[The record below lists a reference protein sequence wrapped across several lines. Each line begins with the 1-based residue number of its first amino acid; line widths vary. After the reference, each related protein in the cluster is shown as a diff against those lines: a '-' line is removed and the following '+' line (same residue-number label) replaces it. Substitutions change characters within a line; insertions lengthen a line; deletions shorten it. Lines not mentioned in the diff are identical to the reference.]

1 MAERKYITDEN
12 LKRFG
17 SNVKKAIKESETT
30 LNTEIGK
37 AKTAAQAAAEAAA
50 GALKEAQAKIAK
62 GALATINGQ
71 SLENGGNIEL
81 DFTVAEFVT
90 KLPEVSTASKS
101 KIYLVASSESGTQNT
116 YAEYIK
122 ITVGGTDKWEKLGE
136 YKAEMDLTPYAK
148 AADLTAHTGN
158 KSNPHGVTKTQV
170 GLSNVDNTSDSTKA
184 NTAGNPIHDAI
195 AKKVDATKIAGSTL
209 GLIKAGTTSGKTYG
223 VNVDAS
229 TGAAT
234 VSVNWTDQN
243 VSQAALPASYS
254 KEIALLG
261 STETQGGKTTG
272 AAYIDLV
279 KVNLVKQKMTVGQTA
294 SGVKGTVEAQYF
306 FGDLN
311 GNAQTATTATS
322 ADSARKATQDGD
334 GNNIAQTYYRTADFL
349 AFKNEFSDLSDTD
362 IDNLWA
368 TATAL
373 S

>member
-1 MAERKYITDEN
+1 MAERKYITDKN

-17 SNVKKAIKESETT
+17 TNVKLAIKASETT

-50 GALKEAQAKIAK
+50 GALKEAQAKIPK

-90 KLPEVSTASKS
+90 KLPDVATASKS

-122 ITVGGTDKWEKLGE
+122 VTVDGTDKFEKLGE
-136 YKAEMDLTPYAK
+136 YKAEMDLAPYAK

-158 KSNPHGVTKTQV
+158 TSNPHGVTKTQV
-170 GLSNVDNTSDSTKA
+170 GLGNVDNTSDSTKA

-223 VNVDAS
+223 VNVNAS

-234 VSVNWTDQN
+234 VSVPWTDQN
-243 VSQAALPASYS
+243 VYQAMLPTSDANAYP
-254 KEIALLG
+254 ILG
-261 STETQGGKTTG
+261 SAEKSLTDGKAAQSVYLKGLTFTPKGSVLSVGTGEMVAAKFTG
-272 AAYIDLV
+272 AL
-279 KVNLVKQKMTVGQTA
+279 
-294 SGVKGTVEAQYF
+294 E
-306 FGDLN
+306 
-311 GNAQTATTATS
+311 GNAKTATS
-322 ADSARKATQDGD
+322 AASATKATQDGN
-334 GNNIAQTYYRTADFL
+334 GNNIAGTYQTQA
-349 AFKNEFSDLSDTD
+349 AFNSFKAEFKDLTPTE

-368 TATAL
+368 TAPDTL

>member
-17 SNVKKAIKESETT
+17 SNVKKAIKDSETT
-30 LNTEIGK
+30 LNGK
-37 AKTAAQAAAEAAA
+37 ITTAQNKADNAATAAA
-50 GALKEAQAKIAK
+50 GALEEAKKKIAQ

-90 KLPEVSTASKS
+90 KLPEVATASKS

-148 AADLTAHTGN
+148 AADLKAHTGN
-158 KSNPHGVTKTQV
+158 KENPHGVTKAQV
-170 GLSNVDNTSDSTKA
+170 DLGNVDNTSDSTKA

-234 VSVNWTDQN
+234 VSVPWTDQN
-243 VSQAALPASYS
+243 VYQAVVPAADTNAYP
-254 KEIALLG
+254 ILG
-261 STETQGGKTTG
+261 SAEKSLTDGKAAQSVYLKDLTFTPEGKVLSVGTG
-272 AAYIDLV
+272 TMEA
-279 KVNLVKQKMTVGQTA
+279 KRF
-294 SGVKGTVEAQYF
+294 KGTA
-306 FGDLN
+306 D
-311 GNAQTATTATS
+311 TATS
-322 ADSARKATQDGD
+322 AASATKATQDGS
-334 GNNIAQTYYRTADFL
+334 GNVITSTYHTITAFNS
-349 AFKNEFSDLSDTD
+349 FKAEFKDLTPTE
-362 IDNLWA
+362 IDNLWT
-368 TATAL
+368 TAPDTL

>member
-17 SNVKKAIKESETT
+17 TNVKLAIKASETT
-30 LNTEIGK
+30 LDGK
-37 AKTAAQAAAEAAA
+37 ITNVANIANNGVAAAA
-50 GALKEAQAKIAK
+50 GALAEAKKKIAK

-90 KLPEVSTASKS
+90 KLPDVATASKS

-122 ITVGGTDKWEKLGE
+122 VTVDGTDKFEKLGE
-136 YKAEMDLTPYAK
+136 YKAEMDLAPYAK

-158 KSNPHGVTKTQV
+158 TSNPHGVTKTQV
-170 GLSNVDNTSDSTKA
+170 GLGNVDNTSDSTKA

-223 VNVDAS
+223 VNVNAS

-234 VSVNWTDQN
+234 VSVPWTDQN
-243 VSQAALPASYS
+243 VYQAMLPTSDANAYP
-254 KEIALLG
+254 ILG
-261 STETQGGKTTG
+261 SAEKSLTDGKAAQSVYLKGLTFTPKGSVLSVGTGEMVAAKFTG
-272 AAYIDLV
+272 AL
-279 KVNLVKQKMTVGQTA
+279 
-294 SGVKGTVEAQYF
+294 E
-306 FGDLN
+306 
-311 GNAQTATTATS
+311 GNAKTATS
-322 ADSARKATQDGD
+322 ATSATQDGN
-334 GNNIAQTYYRTADFL
+334 GNNIASTYQTQAGFNS
-349 AFKNEFSDLSDTD
+349 FKAEFKDLTPTE

-368 TATAL
+368 TAPDTL

>member
-17 SNVKKAIKESETT
+17 TNVKLAIKASETT
-30 LNTEIGK
+30 LDGK
-37 AKTAAQAAAEAAA
+37 ITNVANIADNGVTAAA
-50 GALKEAQAKIAK
+50 GALAEAKKKIAK

-90 KLPEVSTASKS
+90 KLPDVATASKS

-122 ITVGGTDKWEKLGE
+122 VTVDGTDKFEKLGE

-158 KSNPHGVTKTQV
+158 TSNPHGVTKTQV
-170 GLSNVDNTSDSTKA
+170 GLGNVDNTSDSTKA

-195 AKKVDATKIAGSTL
+195 ANKVDATKIAGSTL

-223 VNVDAS
+223 VNVNAS
-229 TGAAT
+229 TGEAT
-234 VSVNWTDQN
+234 VSVPWTDQN
-243 VSQAALPASYS
+243 VYQAVVPEASTTAYP
-254 KEIALLG
+254 ILG
-261 STETQGGKTTG
+261 SAEKSLTDGKAAQSVYLKGLTFAPKGSVLSVGTGTMIASRFQG
-272 AAYIDLV
+272 
-279 KVNLVKQKMTVGQTA
+279 TA
-294 SGVKGTVEAQYF
+294 DMANE
-306 FGDLN
+306 
-311 GNAQTATTATS
+311 
-322 ADSARKATQDGD
+322 DGS
-334 GNNIAQTYYRTADFL
+334 GNNIASTYQTQA
-349 AFKNEFSDLSDTD
+349 AFNSFKAEFKDLTPTE
-362 IDNLWA
+362 IDNLWT
-368 TATAL
+368 TAPDTI

>member
-17 SNVKKAIKESETT
+17 TNVKLAIKASETNLT
-30 LNTEIGK
+30 TEIGK
-37 AKTAAQAAAEAAA
+37 ANTAAQAAASAAA
-50 GALKEAQAKIAK
+50 GALKEAQAKIPK

-90 KLPEVSTASKS
+90 KLPDVATASKS

-122 ITVGGTDKWEKLGE
+122 VTVDGTDKFEKLGE

-148 AADLTAHTGN
+148 AADLTAHINN
-158 KSNPHGVTKTQV
+158 KKNPHGVTKTQV
-170 GLSNVDNTSDSTKA
+170 GLGNVDNTSDSTKA

-195 AKKVDATKIAGSTL
+195 AEKVDATKIAGSTL

-229 TGAAT
+229 TGEAT
-234 VSVNWTDQN
+234 VNVPWTDQN
-243 VSQAALPASYS
+243 VYQAVVPEASTTAYP
-254 KEIALLG
+254 ILG
-261 STETQGGKTTG
+261 SAEKSLPGGKAAQSVYLKGLTFTPKNSVLSVGTG
-272 AAYIDLV
+272 KMVAATFEG
-279 KVNLVKQKMTVGQTA
+279 NLT
-294 SGVKGTVEAQYF
+294 
-306 FGDLN
+306 
-311 GNAQTATTATS
+311 GNAATATS
-322 ADSARKATQDGD
+322 AEGATKALKDGD
-334 GNNIAQTYYRTADFL
+334 NNVITDTYQTQAGFNS
-349 AFKNEFSDLSDTD
+349 FKAEFKDLTPTE

-368 TATAL
+368 TAPNTL

>member
-17 SNVKKAIKESETT
+17 TNVKLAIKASEAT
-30 LNTEIGK
+30 LTTEIGK
-37 AKTAAQAAAEAAA
+37 ANTAAQAAASAAA
-50 GALKEAQAKIAK
+50 GALKEAQKKIPK

-90 KLPEVSTASKS
+90 KLPDVATASKS

-122 ITVGGTDKWEKLGE
+122 VTVDGTDKFEKLGE
-136 YKAEMDLTPYAK
+136 YKAEMDLAPYAK

-158 KSNPHGVTKTQV
+158 TSNPHGVTKTQV
-170 GLSNVDNTSDSTKA
+170 GLGNVDNTSDSTKA

-195 AKKVDATKIAGSTL
+195 AKKVDATKIASTTSL

-234 VSVNWTDQN
+234 VSVDWTDQN
-243 VSQAALPASYS
+243 VYQAVVPEASTTAYP
-254 KEIALLG
+254 ILG
-261 STETQGGKTTG
+261 SAEKSLTDGKAAQSVYLKGLTFTPKGSVLSVGTGEMVAAKFTG
-272 AAYIDLV
+272 AL
-279 KVNLVKQKMTVGQTA
+279 
-294 SGVKGTVEAQYF
+294 E
-306 FGDLN
+306 
-311 GNAQTATTATS
+311 GNAKTATS
-322 ADSARKATQDGD
+322 ATSATKATQDGN
-334 GNNIAQTYYRTADFL
+334 GNNIAGTYQTQA
-349 AFKNEFSDLSDTD
+349 AFNNFKAEFKDLTPTE
-362 IDNLWA
+362 IDKLWA
-368 TATAL
+368 TAPDTL

>member
-17 SNVKKAIKESETT
+17 TNVKLAIKASETT
-30 LNTEIGK
+30 LDGK
-37 AKTAAQAAAEAAA
+37 IKTAQNKADNAATAAA
-50 GALKEAQAKIAK
+50 GALAEAQKKIAK

-90 KLPEVSTASKS
+90 KLPDVATASKS

-122 ITVGGTDKWEKLGE
+122 VTVDGTDKFEKLGE
-136 YKAEMDLTPYAK
+136 YKSEMDLTPYAK

-158 KSNPHGVTKTQV
+158 TSNPHGVTKTQV
-170 GLSNVDNTSDSTKA
+170 GLGNVDNTSDSTKA
-184 NTAGNPIHDAI
+184 NTAGNPIHEAI

-223 VNVDAS
+223 VNVNAS
-229 TGAAT
+229 TGEAT
-234 VSVNWTDQN
+234 VSVPWTDQN
-243 VSQAALPASYS
+243 VYQAVVPEASTTAYP
-254 KEIALLG
+254 ILG
-261 STETQGGKTTG
+261 SAEKSLTDGKAAQSVYLKGLTFAPKGSVLSVGTGTMIASRFQG
-272 AAYIDLV
+272 
-279 KVNLVKQKMTVGQTA
+279 TA
-294 SGVKGTVEAQYF
+294 DMANE
-306 FGDLN
+306 D
-311 GNAQTATTATS
+311 GN
-322 ADSARKATQDGD
+322 
-334 GNNIAQTYYRTADFL
+334 GNNIASTYQTQTDFNS
-349 AFKNEFSDLSDTD
+349 FKAEFKDLTPTE

-368 TATAL
+368 TAPDTL

>member
-17 SNVKKAIKESETT
+17 TNVKLAIKASETT
-30 LNTEIGK
+30 LDGK
-37 AKTAAQAAAEAAA
+37 ITNVANIANNGVTAAA
-50 GALKEAQAKIAK
+50 GALAEAKKKIAK

-90 KLPEVSTASKS
+90 KLPDVATALKS

-122 ITVGGTDKWEKLGE
+122 VTVDGTDKFEKLGE

-158 KSNPHGVTKTQV
+158 TSNPHGVTKTQV
-170 GLSNVDNTSDSTKA
+170 GLGNVDDTSDSTKA

-195 AKKVDATKIAGSTL
+195 AEKVDATKIAGSTL

-223 VNVDAS
+223 VDVNAS
-229 TGAAT
+229 TGEAT
-234 VSVNWTDQN
+234 VSVPWTDQN
-243 VSQAALPASYS
+243 VYQAVVPESSTTAYP
-254 KEIALLG
+254 ILG
-261 STETQGGKTTG
+261 SAEKSLTDGKAVQSVYLKGLTFAPKGSVLSVGTGTMIASRFQG
-272 AAYIDLV
+272 AADMA
-279 KVNLVKQKMTVGQTA
+279 N
-294 SGVKGTVEAQYF
+294 E
-306 FGDLN
+306 
-311 GNAQTATTATS
+311 
-322 ADSARKATQDGD
+322 DGS
-334 GNNIAQTYYRTADFL
+334 GNNIASTYQTQA
-349 AFKNEFSDLSDTD
+349 AFNSFKAEFKDLTPTE

-368 TATAL
+368 TAPDTL

>member
-17 SNVKKAIKESETT
+17 TNVKQAIKASETT
-30 LNTEIGK
+30 LDGK
-37 AKTAAQAAAEAAA
+37 ITNVANIANNGVTAAA
-50 GALKEAQAKIAK
+50 GALAEAKKKIAK

-90 KLPEVSTASKS
+90 KLPDVATASKS

-122 ITVGGTDKWEKLGE
+122 VTVGGTDKFEKLGE

-148 AADLTAHTGN
+148 AADLTAHIGN
-158 KSNPHGVTKTQV
+158 TSNPHGVTKTQV
-170 GLSNVDNTSDSTKA
+170 GLGNVDNTSDSTKA

-223 VNVDAS
+223 VNVNAS

-234 VSVNWTDQN
+234 VSVPWTDQN
-243 VSQAALPASYS
+243 VYQAMLPTSDANAYP
-254 KEIALLG
+254 ILG
-261 STETQGGKTTG
+261 SAEKSLTDGKAAQSVYLKGLTFTPKGSVLSVGTGEMVAAKFTG
-272 AAYIDLV
+272 AL
-279 KVNLVKQKMTVGQTA
+279 
-294 SGVKGTVEAQYF
+294 E
-306 FGDLN
+306 
-311 GNAQTATTATS
+311 GNAKTATS
-322 ADSARKATQDGD
+322 AASATKATQDGN
-334 GNNIAQTYYRTADFL
+334 GNNIAGTYQTQA
-349 AFKNEFSDLSDTD
+349 AFNSFKAEFKDLTPTE

-368 TATAL
+368 TAPDTL

>member
-17 SNVKKAIKESETT
+17 TNVKLAIKASETT
-30 LNTEIGK
+30 LDGK
-37 AKTAAQAAAEAAA
+37 ITNVANIANNGVTAAA
-50 GALKEAQAKIAK
+50 GALAEAKKKIAK

-90 KLPEVSTASKS
+90 KLPDVATASKS

-122 ITVGGTDKWEKLGE
+122 ITVDGTDKFEKLGE

-158 KSNPHGVTKTQV
+158 KNNPHGVNKEDV
-170 GLSNVDNTSDSTKA
+170 GLGNVDNTSDSTKA

-195 AKKVDATKIAGSTL
+195 AKKVDATKIASTTSL

-223 VNVDAS
+223 VNVNAS

-234 VSVNWTDQN
+234 VSVPWTDQN
-243 VSQAALPASYS
+243 VYQAVVPEASTTAYP
-254 KEIALLG
+254 ILG
-261 STETQGGKTTG
+261 SAEKSLTDGKAAQSVYLKDLTFTPKGSVLSVGTGEMVAAKFTG
-272 AAYIDLV
+272 AL
-279 KVNLVKQKMTVGQTA
+279 
-294 SGVKGTVEAQYF
+294 E
-306 FGDLN
+306 
-311 GNAQTATTATS
+311 GNAKTATS
-322 ADSARKATQDGD
+322 ATKATQDGN
-334 GNNIAQTYYRTADFL
+334 GNNIAGTYQTQAGFNSFK
-349 AFKNEFSDLSDTD
+349 AEFKNLTPTE

-368 TATAL
+368 TAPDTL

>member
-17 SNVKKAIKESETT
+17 TNVKLAIKASEAT
-30 LNTEIGK
+30 LTTEIGK
-37 AKTAAQAAAEAAA
+37 ANTAAQAAASAAA
-50 GALKEAQAKIAK
+50 GALKEAQKKIPK

-90 KLPEVSTASKS
+90 KLPDVATASKS

-122 ITVGGTDKWEKLGE
+122 VTVDGTDKFEKLGE
-136 YKAEMDLTPYAK
+136 YKAEMDLAPYAK

-158 KSNPHGVTKTQV
+158 TSNPHGVTKTQV
-170 GLSNVDNTSDSTKA
+170 GLGNVDNTSDSTKA

-223 VNVDAS
+223 VNVNAS

-234 VSVNWTDQN
+234 VSVPWTDQN
-243 VSQAALPASYS
+243 VYQAMLPTSDANAYP
-254 KEIALLG
+254 ILG
-261 STETQGGKTTG
+261 SAEKSLADGKAAQSVYLKGLTFTPKGSVLSVGTGEMVAAKFTG
-272 AAYIDLV
+272 AL
-279 KVNLVKQKMTVGQTA
+279 
-294 SGVKGTVEAQYF
+294 E
-306 FGDLN
+306 
-311 GNAQTATTATS
+311 GNAKTATS
-322 ADSARKATQDGD
+322 AASATKATQDGN
-334 GNNIAQTYYRTADFL
+334 GNNIAGTYQTQAGFNS
-349 AFKNEFSDLSDTD
+349 FKAEFKDLTPTE
-362 IDNLWA
+362 IDDLWA
-368 TATAL
+368 AAPDTL

>member
-17 SNVKKAIKESETT
+17 TNVKLAIKASETT
-30 LNTEIGK
+30 LDGK
-37 AKTAAQAAAEAAA
+37 ITNVANIANNGVTAAA
-50 GALKEAQAKIAK
+50 GALAEAKKKIAK

-90 KLPEVSTASKS
+90 KLPDVATASKS

-122 ITVGGTDKWEKLGE
+122 VTVGGTDKFEKLGE

-158 KSNPHGVTKTQV
+158 KNNPHGVTKAQV
-170 GLSNVDNTSDSTKA
+170 DLGNVDNTSDSTKA

-223 VNVDAS
+223 VNVNAS

-234 VSVNWTDQN
+234 VSVPWTDQN
-243 VSQAALPASYS
+243 VYQAVVPEASTTAYP
-254 KEIALLG
+254 ILG
-261 STETQGGKTTG
+261 SAEKSLTDGKAAQSVYLKDLTFTPEGRVLSVGTG
-272 AAYIDLV
+272 TMEA
-279 KVNLVKQKMTVGQTA
+279 KRF
-294 SGVKGTVEAQYF
+294 KGTA
-306 FGDLN
+306 D
-311 GNAQTATTATS
+311 TATS
-322 ADSARKATQDGD
+322 AASATKATQDGS
-334 GNNIAQTYYRTADFL
+334 GNVITSTYYTITAFNS
-349 AFKNEFSDLSDTD
+349 FKAEFKDLTPTE

-368 TATAL
+368 TAPDTL

>member
-17 SNVKKAIKESETT
+17 TNVKLAIKASETT
-30 LNTEIGK
+30 LDGK
-37 AKTAAQAAAEAAA
+37 ITNVANIANNGVTAAA
-50 GALKEAQAKIAK
+50 GALAEAKKKIPK

-90 KLPEVSTASKS
+90 KLPDVATASKS

-122 ITVGGTDKWEKLGE
+122 ITVDGTDKFEKLGE
-136 YKAEMDLTPYAK
+136 YKAEMDLAPYAK

-158 KSNPHGVTKTQV
+158 KNNPHGVTKTQV
-170 GLSNVDNTSDSTKA
+170 GLGNVDNTSDSTKA
-184 NTAGNPIHDAI
+184 NTVGNPIHDAI
-195 AKKVDATKIAGSTL
+195 AKKVDATKIASTTSL

-223 VNVDAS
+223 VNVNAS

-234 VSVNWTDQN
+234 VSVLWTDQN
-243 VSQAALPASYS
+243 VYQAMLPTSDANAYP
-254 KEIALLG
+254 ILG
-261 STETQGGKTTG
+261 SAEKSLTDGKAAQSVYLKGLTFTPKGSVLSVGTGEMVAAKFTG
-272 AAYIDLV
+272 AL
-279 KVNLVKQKMTVGQTA
+279 
-294 SGVKGTVEAQYF
+294 E
-306 FGDLN
+306 
-311 GNAQTATTATS
+311 GNAKTATS
-322 ADSARKATQDGD
+322 AASATKATQDGN
-334 GNNIAQTYYRTADFL
+334 GNNIASTYQTQTDFNN
-349 AFKNEFSDLSDTD
+349 FKAEFKDLTPTE

-368 TATAL
+368 TAPDTL

>member
-17 SNVKKAIKESETT
+17 TNVKLAIKASETT
-30 LNTEIGK
+30 LDGK
-37 AKTAAQAAAEAAA
+37 ITNVANIANNGVTAAA
-50 GALKEAQAKIAK
+50 GALAEAKKKIAK

-90 KLPEVSTASKS
+90 KLPDVATASKS
-101 KIYLVASSESGTQNT
+101 KIYLVASSESGIQNT

-122 ITVGGTDKWEKLGE
+122 VTVDGTDKFEKLGE
-136 YKAEMDLTPYAK
+136 YKAEMDLAPYAK

-158 KSNPHGVTKTQV
+158 TSNPHGVTKTQV
-170 GLSNVDNTSDSTKA
+170 GLGNVDNTSDSTKA

-223 VNVDAS
+223 VNVNAS

-234 VSVNWTDQN
+234 VSVPWTDQN
-243 VSQAALPASYS
+243 VYQAMLPTSDANAYP
-254 KEIALLG
+254 ILG
-261 STETQGGKTTG
+261 SAEKSLTDGKAAQSVYLKGLTFTPKGSVLSVGTGEMVAAKFTG
-272 AAYIDLV
+272 AL
-279 KVNLVKQKMTVGQTA
+279 
-294 SGVKGTVEAQYF
+294 E
-306 FGDLN
+306 
-311 GNAQTATTATS
+311 GNAKTATS
-322 ADSARKATQDGD
+322 ATSATMATQDGN
-334 GNNIAQTYYRTADFL
+334 GNNIASTYHTITAFNS
-349 AFKNEFSDLSDTD
+349 FKAEFKDLTPTE
-362 IDNLWA
+362 IDNLWT
-368 TATAL
+368 TAPDTL

>member
-17 SNVKKAIKESETT
+17 TNVKLAIKASETT
-30 LNTEIGK
+30 LDGK
-37 AKTAAQAAAEAAA
+37 ITNVANIANNGVTAAA
-50 GALKEAQAKIAK
+50 GALAEAKKKIAK

-90 KLPEVSTASKS
+90 KLPDVATASKS

-122 ITVGGTDKWEKLGE
+122 VTVDGTDKFEKLGE
-136 YKAEMDLTPYAK
+136 YKAEMDLAPYAK

-158 KSNPHGVTKTQV
+158 TSNPHGVTKTQV
-170 GLSNVDNTSDSTKA
+170 GLGNVDNTSDSTKA

-223 VNVDAS
+223 VNVNAS

-234 VSVNWTDQN
+234 VSVPWTDQN
-243 VSQAALPASYS
+243 VYQAMLPTSDANAYP
-254 KEIALLG
+254 ILG
-261 STETQGGKTTG
+261 SAEKSLTDGKAAQSVYLKGLTFTPKGSVLSVGTGEMVAAKFTG
-272 AAYIDLV
+272 AL
-279 KVNLVKQKMTVGQTA
+279 
-294 SGVKGTVEAQYF
+294 E
-306 FGDLN
+306 
-311 GNAQTATTATS
+311 GNAKTATS
-322 ADSARKATQDGD
+322 AISATKATQDGN
-334 GNNIAQTYYRTADFL
+334 GNNIAGTYQTQAGFNS
-349 AFKNEFSDLSDTD
+349 FKAEFIDLTPTE
-362 IDNLWA
+362 IDDLWA
-368 TATAL
+368 TAPDTL

>member
-17 SNVKKAIKESETT
+17 ANVKKAIKTSETNLT
-30 LNTEIGK
+30 TEIGK
-37 AKTAAQAAAEAAA
+37 ANTAAQAAASAAA
-50 GALKEAQAKIAK
+50 GALKEAQAKIPK

-90 KLPEVSTASKS
+90 KLPDVATASKS

-122 ITVGGTDKWEKLGE
+122 VTVGGTDKFEKLGE

-158 KSNPHGVTKTQV
+158 TSNPHGVTKAQV
-170 GLSNVDNTSDSTKA
+170 GLGNVDNTSDSTKA

-195 AKKVDATKIAGSTL
+195 AQKVDATKIASTTSL

-223 VNVDAS
+223 VNVNAS
-229 TGAAT
+229 TGEAT
-234 VSVNWTDQN
+234 VSVPWTDQN
-243 VSQAALPASYS
+243 VYQAVVPEASTTAYP
-254 KEIALLG
+254 ILG
-261 STETQGGKTTG
+261 SAEKSLTDGKAAQSVYLKGLTFAPKGSVLSVGTGTMIASRFQG
-272 AAYIDLV
+272 
-279 KVNLVKQKMTVGQTA
+279 TA
-294 SGVKGTVEAQYF
+294 DMANE
-306 FGDLN
+306 
-311 GNAQTATTATS
+311 
-322 ADSARKATQDGD
+322 DGS
-334 GNNIAQTYYRTADFL
+334 GNNIASTYQTQAGFNT
-349 AFKNEFSDLSDTD
+349 FKKEFVDLSETD

-368 TATAL
+368 AANPDIL

>member
-17 SNVKKAIKESETT
+17 SNVKKAIKDSETT
-30 LNTEIGK
+30 LGGK
-37 AKTAAQAAAEAAA
+37 ITTAQNKADNAATAAA
-50 GALKEAQAKIAK
+50 GALEEAKKKIAK

-90 KLPEVSTASKS
+90 NLPEVSTASKS

-122 ITVGGTDKWEKLGE
+122 ITVSGTDKWEKLGE

-148 AADLTAHTGN
+148 AADLKAHTGN
-158 KSNPHGVTKTQV
+158 TSNPHGVTKTQV
-170 GLSNVDNTSDSTKA
+170 GLGNVDNTSDSAKA

-209 GLIKAGTTSGKTYG
+209 GLIKAGITSGKTYG

-234 VSVNWTDQN
+234 VSVPWTDQN
-243 VSQAALPASYS
+243 VYQAVVPAADANAYP
-254 KEIALLG
+254 ILG
-261 STETQGGKTTG
+261 SAEKSLPDGKAAMSVYLKGLTFTPKGSVLSVGTGTMTAARFQGKADSAG
-272 AAYIDLV
+272 
-279 KVNLVKQKMTVGQTA
+279 
-294 SGVKGTVEAQYF
+294 
-306 FGDLN
+306 
-311 GNAQTATTATS
+311 S
-322 ADSARKATQDGD
+322 ADSATKATQDGG
-334 GNNIAQTYYRTADFL
+334 GNIIANTYQTKTDFNT
-349 AFKNEFSDLSDTD
+349 FKNEFVDLTNTE

-368 TATAL
+368 TAPDTL

>member
-1 MAERKYITDEN
+1 MAERKYITDLN
-12 LKRFG
+12 LQRFG
-17 SNVKKAIKESETT
+17 SNVKKAIKASETT
-30 LNTEIGK
+30 LDGK
-37 AKTAAQAAAEAAA
+37 ITNVANIANNGVTAAA
-50 GALKEAQAKIAK
+50 GALAEAQKKIAK

-90 KLPEVSTASKS
+90 KLPDVATASKS

-122 ITVGGTDKWEKLGE
+122 VTVDGTDKFEELGE

-158 KSNPHGVTKTQV
+158 TSNPHGVTKTQV
-170 GLSNVDNTSDSTKA
+170 GLGNVDNTSDSTKA

-195 AKKVDATKIAGSTL
+195 ANKVDATKIAGSTL

-223 VNVDAS
+223 VNVNAS

-234 VSVNWTDQN
+234 VSVPWTDQN
-243 VSQAALPASYS
+243 VYQAMLPTSDANAYP
-254 KEIALLG
+254 ILG
-261 STETQGGKTTG
+261 SAEKSLTDGKAAQSVYLKGLTFTPKGSVLSVGTGEMVAAKFTG
-272 AAYIDLV
+272 AL
-279 KVNLVKQKMTVGQTA
+279 
-294 SGVKGTVEAQYF
+294 E
-306 FGDLN
+306 
-311 GNAQTATTATS
+311 GNAKTATS
-322 ADSARKATQDGD
+322 AAKATQDGD
-334 GNNIAQTYYRTADFL
+334 GNNIASTYQTQA
-349 AFKNEFSDLSDTD
+349 AFNNFKAEFKDLTPAE

-368 TATAL
+368 TAPDTL

>member
-17 SNVKKAIKESETT
+17 TNVKLAIKAVANIANNGVT
-30 LNTEIGK
+30 
-37 AKTAAQAAAEAAA
+37 AAA
-50 GALKEAQAKIAK
+50 GALAEAKKKIAK

-90 KLPEVSTASKS
+90 RLPDVATASKS

-122 ITVGGTDKWEKLGE
+122 VTVDDTDKFEKLGE
-136 YKAEMDLTPYAK
+136 YKAEMDLAPYAK

-158 KSNPHGVTKTQV
+158 TSNPHGVTKTQV
-170 GLSNVDNTSDSTKA
+170 GLGNVDNTSDSTKA

-223 VNVDAS
+223 VNVNAS

-234 VSVNWTDQN
+234 VSVPWTDQN
-243 VSQAALPASYS
+243 VYQAMLPTSDANAYP
-254 KEIALLG
+254 ILG
-261 STETQGGKTTG
+261 SAEKSLTDGKAAQSVYLKGLTFTPKGSVLSVGTGEMVAAKFTG
-272 AAYIDLV
+272 AL
-279 KVNLVKQKMTVGQTA
+279 
-294 SGVKGTVEAQYF
+294 E
-306 FGDLN
+306 
-311 GNAQTATTATS
+311 GNAKTATS
-322 ADSARKATQDGD
+322 AAKATQDGD
-334 GNNIAQTYYRTADFL
+334 GNNIASTYQTQA
-349 AFKNEFSDLSDTD
+349 AFNNFKAEFKDLTPAE

-368 TATAL
+368 TAPDTL

>member
-17 SNVKKAIKESETT
+17 TNVKLAIKASEAT
-30 LNTEIGK
+30 LTTEIGK
-37 AKTAAQAAAEAAA
+37 ANTAAQAAASAAA
-50 GALKEAQAKIAK
+50 GALKEAQKKIPK

-90 KLPEVSTASKS
+90 KLPDVATASKS

-122 ITVGGTDKWEKLGE
+122 VTVDGTDKFEKLGE
-136 YKAEMDLTPYAK
+136 YKAEMDLAPYAK

-170 GLSNVDNTSDSTKA
+170 GLGNVDNTSDSTKA

-223 VNVDAS
+223 VNVNAS
-229 TGAAT
+229 TGEAT
-234 VSVNWTDQN
+234 VSVPWTDQN
-243 VSQAALPASYS
+243 VYQAVVPEASTTAYP
-254 KEIALLG
+254 ILG
-261 STETQGGKTTG
+261 SAEKSLTDGKAAQSVYLKDLTFTPEGRVLSVGTG
-272 AAYIDLV
+272 TMEA
-279 KVNLVKQKMTVGQTA
+279 KRF
-294 SGVKGTVEAQYF
+294 KGTA
-306 FGDLN
+306 D
-311 GNAQTATTATS
+311 TATS
-322 ADSARKATQDGD
+322 ATSATKATQDGS
-334 GNNIAQTYYRTADFL
+334 GNVITSTYHTITAFNS
-349 AFKNEFSDLSDTD
+349 FKAEFKDLTPTE

-368 TATAL
+368 TAPDTL

>member
-17 SNVKKAIKESETT
+17 SNVKKAIKDSESTLGGKITT
-30 LNTEIGK
+30 AQNK
-37 AKTAAQAAAEAAA
+37 ADNAATAAA
-50 GALKEAQAKIAK
+50 GALEEAKKKIAK

-90 KLPEVSTASKS
+90 KLPEVATASKS

-148 AADLTAHTGN
+148 AADLKAHTGN
-158 KSNPHGVTKTQV
+158 KENPHGVNKIQV
-170 GLSNVDNTSDSTKA
+170 GLGNVDNTSDSTKA

-195 AKKVDATKIAGSTL
+195 AKKVNNDHIATTTSL

-234 VSVNWTDQN
+234 VSVPWTDQN
-243 VSQAALPASYS
+243 VYQAVVPAADANAYP
-254 KEIALLG
+254 ILG
-261 STETQGGKTTG
+261 SAEKSLADGKAAQSVYLKGLTFTPKGSVLSVGTGTMTAARFQGK
-272 AAYIDLV
+272 AD
-279 KVNLVKQKMTVGQTA
+279 TA
-294 SGVKGTVEAQYF
+294 G
-306 FGDLN
+306 
-311 GNAQTATTATS
+311 S
-322 ADSARKATQDGD
+322 ADSALKATKDSGD
-334 GNNIAQTYYRTADFL
+334 NIIVDTYQTKA
-349 AFKNEFSDLSDTD
+349 AFNTFKAEFVDLTNTE
-362 IDNLWA
+362 IDNLW
-368 TATAL
+368 TAAPDTL

>member
-17 SNVKKAIKESETT
+17 TNVKLAIKASETT
-30 LNTEIGK
+30 LDGK
-37 AKTAAQAAAEAAA
+37 ISNVASIANNGVTAAA
-50 GALKEAQAKIAK
+50 GALAEAKKKIAK

-90 KLPEVSTASKS
+90 KLPDVATASKS

-122 ITVGGTDKWEKLGE
+122 ITVDGTDKFEKLGE
-136 YKAEMDLTPYAK
+136 YKAEMNLTPYAK

-158 KSNPHGVTKTQV
+158 KNNPHGVTKTQV
-170 GLSNVDNTSDSTKA
+170 GLGNVDNTSDSTKA

-195 AKKVDATKIAGSTL
+195 ANKVNADHIASTTSL

-223 VNVDAS
+223 VNVNAS

-234 VSVNWTDQN
+234 VSVDWRDQN
-243 VSQAALPASYS
+243 VYQAVVPEASTTAYP
-254 KEIALLG
+254 ILG
-261 STETQGGKTTG
+261 SAEKSLTDGKAAQSVYLKDLTFTPKGSVLSVGTGEMVAAKFTG
-272 AAYIDLV
+272 AL
-279 KVNLVKQKMTVGQTA
+279 
-294 SGVKGTVEAQYF
+294 E
-306 FGDLN
+306 
-311 GNAQTATTATS
+311 GNAKTATS
-322 ADSARKATQDGD
+322 AASATKATQDGS
-334 GNNIAQTYYRTADFL
+334 GNVITSTYQTQAGFNS
-349 AFKNEFSDLSDTD
+349 FKAEFKELTPTE

-368 TATAL
+368 TAPDTL

>member
-17 SNVKKAIKESETT
+17 TNVKLAIKASETT
-30 LNTEIGK
+30 LTTEIGK
-37 AKTAAQAAAEAAA
+37 ANTAAQAAASAAA
-50 GALKEAQAKIAK
+50 GALKEAQKKIPK

-90 KLPEVSTASKS
+90 KLPDVATASKS

-122 ITVGGTDKWEKLGE
+122 VTVDGTDKFEKLGE

-158 KSNPHGVTKTQV
+158 TSNPHGVTKTQV
-170 GLSNVDNTSDSTKA
+170 GLGNVDNTSDSTKA

-223 VNVDAS
+223 VNVNAS
-229 TGAAT
+229 TGEAT
-234 VSVNWTDQN
+234 VSVPWTDQN
-243 VSQAALPASYS
+243 VYQAVVAEASTTAYP
-254 KEIALLG
+254 ILG
-261 STETQGGKTTG
+261 SAEKSLTDGKAAQSVYLKGLTFTPKGSVLSVGTGEMVAAKFTG
-272 AAYIDLV
+272 AL
-279 KVNLVKQKMTVGQTA
+279 
-294 SGVKGTVEAQYF
+294 E
-306 FGDLN
+306 
-311 GNAQTATTATS
+311 GNAKTATS
-322 ADSARKATQDGD
+322 ATSATRATQDGN
-334 GNNIAQTYYRTADFL
+334 GNNIASTYLTQA
-349 AFKNEFSDLSDTD
+349 AFNSFKAEFKDLTPTE

-368 TATAL
+368 TAPDTL

>member
-1 MAERKYITDEN
+1 MAERKYITDLN
-12 LKRFG
+12 LQRFG
-17 SNVKKAIKESETT
+17 SNVKKAIKASETT
-30 LNTEIGK
+30 LDGK
-37 AKTAAQAAAEAAA
+37 ITNVANIANNGVTAAA
-50 GALKEAQAKIAK
+50 GALAEAQNKIAK

-90 KLPEVSTASKS
+90 KLPDVATASKS

-122 ITVGGTDKWEKLGE
+122 VTVDGTDKFEKLGE

-158 KSNPHGVTKTQV
+158 TSNPHGVTKTQV
-170 GLSNVDNTSDSTKA
+170 GLGNVDNTSDSTKA

-195 AKKVDATKIAGSTL
+195 ANKVDATKIAGSTL

-223 VNVDAS
+223 VNVNAS

-234 VSVNWTDQN
+234 VSVPWTDQN
-243 VSQAALPASYS
+243 VYQAMLPTSDANAYP
-254 KEIALLG
+254 ILG
-261 STETQGGKTTG
+261 SAEKSLTDGKAAQSVYLKGLTFTPKGSVLSVGTGEMVAAKFTG
-272 AAYIDLV
+272 AL
-279 KVNLVKQKMTVGQTA
+279 
-294 SGVKGTVEAQYF
+294 E
-306 FGDLN
+306 
-311 GNAQTATTATS
+311 GNAKTATS
-322 ADSARKATQDGD
+322 AAKATQDGD
-334 GNNIAQTYYRTADFL
+334 GNNIASTYQTQA
-349 AFKNEFSDLSDTD
+349 AFNNFKAEFKDLTPAE

-368 TATAL
+368 TAPDTL

>member
-17 SNVKKAIKESETT
+17 TNVKLAIKASEAT
-30 LNTEIGK
+30 LTTEIGK
-37 AKTAAQAAAEAAA
+37 ANTAAQAAASAAA
-50 GALKEAQAKIAK
+50 GALKEAQKKIPK

-90 KLPEVSTASKS
+90 KLPDVATASKS

-122 ITVGGTDKWEKLGE
+122 VTVDGTDKFEKLGE

-158 KSNPHGVTKTQV
+158 KKNPHGVTKEQV
-170 GLSNVDNTSDSTKA
+170 SLGNVDNTSDSTKA

-195 AKKVDATKIAGSTL
+195 AKKVDATKIASTTSL

-223 VNVDAS
+223 VNVNAS
-229 TGAAT
+229 TGEAT
-234 VSVNWTDQN
+234 VSVSWTDQN
-243 VSQAALPASYS
+243 VYQAVVPEASNTAYP
-254 KEIALLG
+254 ILG
-261 STETQGGKTTG
+261 SAEKSLTDGKAAQSVYLKGLTFTPKGSVLSVGTG
-272 AAYIDLV
+272 KMVAATFV
-279 KVNLVKQKMTVGQTA
+279 GNLT
-294 SGVKGTVEAQYF
+294 
-306 FGDLN
+306 
-311 GNAQTATTATS
+311 GNAATATS
-322 ADSARKATQDGD
+322 AEGATKALKDGD
-334 GNNIAQTYYRTADFL
+334 DNVITDTYQTQAGFNS
-349 AFKNEFSDLSDTD
+349 FKAEFKDLTPTE
-362 IDNLWA
+362 IDNLW
-368 TATAL
+368 TAAPDTL

>member
-17 SNVKKAIKESETT
+17 TNVKLAIKASETT
-30 LNTEIGK
+30 LDGK
-37 AKTAAQAAAEAAA
+37 ITNVANIANNGVTAAA
-50 GALKEAQAKIAK
+50 GALAEAKKKIAK

-90 KLPEVSTASKS
+90 KLPDVATASKS

-122 ITVGGTDKWEKLGE
+122 VTVDGTDKFEKLGE
-136 YKAEMDLTPYAK
+136 YKAEMDLAPYAK
-148 AADLTAHTGN
+148 VADLTAHTGN

-170 GLSNVDNTSDSTKA
+170 GLGNVDNTSDSTKA
-184 NTAGNPIHDAI
+184 NTAGNPIHEAI

-223 VNVDAS
+223 VNVNAS

-234 VSVNWTDQN
+234 VSVPWTDQN
-243 VSQAALPASYS
+243 VYQAMLPTSDANAYP
-254 KEIALLG
+254 ILG
-261 STETQGGKTTG
+261 SAEKSLTDGKAAQSVYLKGLTFTPKGSVLSVGTGEMVAAKFTG
-272 AAYIDLV
+272 AL
-279 KVNLVKQKMTVGQTA
+279 
-294 SGVKGTVEAQYF
+294 E
-306 FGDLN
+306 
-311 GNAQTATTATS
+311 GNAKTATS
-322 ADSARKATQDGD
+322 AASATKATQDGN
-334 GNNIAQTYYRTADFL
+334 GNNIAGTYQTQAGFNS
-349 AFKNEFSDLSDTD
+349 FKAEFKDLTPTE
-362 IDNLWA
+362 IDDLWA
-368 TATAL
+368 TAPDTL

>member
-17 SNVKKAIKESETT
+17 TNVKLAIKASETT
-30 LNTEIGK
+30 LDGK
-37 AKTAAQAAAEAAA
+37 ITNVANIANNGVTAAA
-50 GALKEAQAKIAK
+50 GALAEAKKKIAK

-90 KLPEVSTASKS
+90 KLPDVATASKS

-122 ITVGGTDKWEKLGE
+122 ITVDGTDKFEKLGE

-158 KSNPHGVTKTQV
+158 KNNPHGVTKTQV
-170 GLSNVDNTSDSTKA
+170 GLGNVDNTSDSTKA

-195 AKKVDATKIAGSTL
+195 AKKVDATKIASTTSL
-209 GLIKAGTTSGKTYG
+209 GLIKAGTTSGNTYG
-223 VNVDAS
+223 VNVNAS
-229 TGAAT
+229 TGVAT
-234 VSVNWTDQN
+234 VSVPWTDQN
-243 VSQAALPASYS
+243 VYQAVVPEASTTAYP
-254 KEIALLG
+254 ILG
-261 STETQGGKTTG
+261 SAEKSLTDGKAAQSVYLKGLTFTPKGSVLSVGTG
-272 AAYIDLV
+272 EMVAA
-279 KVNLVKQKMTVGQTA
+279 KFT
-294 SGVKGTVEAQYF
+294 GTLE
-306 FGDLN
+306 
-311 GNAQTATTATS
+311 GNAKTATS
-322 ADSARKATQDGD
+322 ATSATKATQDGS
-334 GNNIAQTYYRTADFL
+334 GNVITSTYHTITAFNS
-349 AFKNEFSDLSDTD
+349 FKAEFKDLTPTE

-368 TATAL
+368 TAPDTL

>member
-17 SNVKKAIKESETT
+17 SNVKQAIKDSETT
-30 LNTEIGK
+30 LNGK
-37 AKTAAQAAAEAAA
+37 ITTAQNKADNAATAAA
-50 GALKEAQAKIAK
+50 GALEEAKKKIAK

-122 ITVGGTDKWEKLGE
+122 ITVSGTDKWEKLGE

-148 AADLTAHTGN
+148 AADLKAHTGN
-158 KSNPHGVTKTQV
+158 TSNPHGVTKTQV

-234 VSVNWTDQN
+234 VSVNWSDQN
-243 VSQAALPASYS
+243 VYQAILPTSDANAYP
-254 KEIALLG
+254 ILG
-261 STETQGGKTTG
+261 SAEKSLTDGKAAQSVYLKGLTFTPKGSVLSVGTGEMVAAKFTG
-272 AAYIDLV
+272 AL
-279 KVNLVKQKMTVGQTA
+279 
-294 SGVKGTVEAQYF
+294 E
-306 FGDLN
+306 
-311 GNAQTATTATS
+311 GNAKTATS
-322 ADSARKATQDGD
+322 ATSATKATQDGS
-334 GNNIAQTYYRTADFL
+334 GNVITSTYQTQA
-349 AFKNEFSDLSDTD
+349 AFNNFKAEFVDLTNTE

-368 TATAL
+368 TAPDTL